1 MVLPGGHTPC
11 GGVGVVLPIA
21 QTKPAS
27 HGKQDRERGGE
38 YFPAGHS
45 SRESTEN
52 KRFLQQNYLSVNKK
66 IVL

>member
-52 KRFLQQNYLSVNKK
+52 ERFLK
-66 IVL
+66 